1 MRGYHKDN
9 LFFYIN
15 IWYNEEKIF
24 LRREINHGFF
34 LFYVYIII
42 SIFIF
47 IIFFGTIL
55 IIKASGGNVY
65 LEMPWN
71 KILVISIIV
80 GLVISPICIY
90 MCLFL
95 SALLGSADELRFT
108 VIASFITMIIY
119 IIIIVFCAV
128 GNDRKNRI
136 IRRNN
141 KN

>member
-1 MRGYHKDN
+1 M
-9 LFFYIN
+9 
-15 IWYNEEKIF
+15 
-24 LRREINHGFF
+24 GFF
-34 LFYVYIII
+34 LFTGYIVI

-47 IIFFGTIL
+47 IIFFGKIL
-55 IIKASGGNVY
+55 SIKDSGENVY

-71 KILVISIIV
+71 KILVISIII
-80 GLVISPICIY
+80 GLVISPICIF

-95 SALLGSADELRFT
+95 SVFAGSADALRFT
-108 VIASFITMIIY
+108 IIASFITMIIY

-128 GNDRKNRI
+128 GNDRKNKI

>member
-1 MRGYHKDN
+1 MRRG
-9 LFFYIN
+9 
-15 IWYNEEKIF
+15 
-24 LRREINHGFF
+24 INHGFF
-34 LFYVYIII
+34 LFYGYIII

-55 IIKASGGNVY
+55 IIKASGENVY

-71 KILVISIIV
+71 KILVASIIV
-80 GLVISPICIY
+80 GLVISPIWIY

-95 SALLGSADELRFT
+95 SAFLSAAGSADAWRFT
-108 VIASFITMIIY
+108 VIASFITMLIY

-128 GNDRKNRI
+128 GNDRKNKI

>member
-1 MRGYHKDN
+1 M
-9 LFFYIN
+9 
-15 IWYNEEKIF
+15 
-24 LRREINHGFF
+24 GFF
-34 LFYVYIII
+34 LFTGYLII

-55 IIKASGGNVY
+55 IIKASGENVY

-71 KILVISIIV
+71 KFLVISIII
-80 GLVISPICIY
+80 GLVISPICIF

-95 SALLGSADELRFT
+95 SVFAGSADALRFT
-108 VIASFITMIIY
+108 VIASYITMFIY
-119 IIIIVFCAV
+119 IVIIVICAV
-128 GNDRKNRI
+128 GMDKKNRI

>member
-1 MRGYHKDN
+1 M
-9 LFFYIN
+9 
-15 IWYNEEKIF
+15 
-24 LRREINHGFF
+24 GFF
-34 LFYVYIII
+34 LFYGYIII

-55 IIKASGGNVY
+55 IIKASGENVY

-71 KILVISIIV
+71 KILVISIII
-80 GLVISPICIY
+80 GLVISPICIFL
-90 MCLFL
+90 CLFL
-95 SALLGSADELRFT
+95 SVFAGSADALRFT

-119 IIIIVFCAV
+119 IIIIIIICAV

>member
-1 MRGYHKDN
+1 M
-9 LFFYIN
+9 
-15 IWYNEEKIF
+15 
-24 LRREINHGFF
+24 GFF
-34 LFYVYIII
+34 LFYGYIII

-47 IIFFGTIL
+47 IIFFGAIL
-55 IIKASGGNVY
+55 IIKASGENVY

-90 MCLFL
+90 MCLLL
-95 SALLGSADELRFT
+95 SAFAGSVDALRFT

-119 IIIIVFCAV
+119 IIIIVFCVV
-128 GNDRKNRI
+128 GNDRKNKI

-141 KN
+141 KS